1 MAFVNKL
8 VIASSIGEAPITF
21 DINRNAEDVS
31 FIQIVLDSV
40 ATSLGDYTYSYSS
53 NTAGVPTIILGI
65 TGVIANRT
73 PYFYVDGIPYSA
85 ILNYSAGVN
94 AGAATYII
102 GEGMTPLF
110 DLNYSIASNEFLLP
124 YCPQSCNK
132 PIFVSELYEG
142 DTYIPYY
149 LDMVDGSTVYLDGTI
164 NNSITYQEKG
174 LIEASTALVKGQI
187 VRLFVNGCDTYS
199 ESYIV
204 KSRPEDCDFIQQTP
218 CYIKVLDIQVETVD
232 LLFGKIK
239 SLNVAS
245 YGDLKYRIN
254 NGDWYDSW
262 TQLGKFPL
270 STGVNLQIKS
280 KANPSCKIEF
290 PMLVIQKL
298 S

>member
-1 MAFVNKL
+1 MSLVNKL
-8 VIASSIGEAPITF
+8 VILCGSNPAVTY
-21 DINRNAEDVS
+21 DINLENTNNVA
-31 FIQIVLDSV
+31 IQAILN
-40 ATSLGDYTYSYSS
+40 TIPIELGDYNYSIEVASS
-53 NTAGVPTIILGI
+53 GLFTSILQIIGAGATC
-65 TGVIANRT
+65 T
-73 PYFYVDGIPYSA
+73 PYFYIDGVPYTAS
-85 ILNYSAGVN
+85 LDNGDV
-94 AGAATYII
+94 TLRI
-102 GEGMTPLF
+102 GEGTVPFFNVNESLESQEF
-110 DLNYSIASNEFLLP
+110 SIEI
-124 YCPQSCNK
+124 CCQDCNK

-142 DTYIPYY
+142 DAYIPYN
-149 LDMVDGSTVYLDGTI
+149 LDMVDGSIVYLDGTI
-164 NNSITYQEKG
+164 NNTLTYQQKG
-174 LIEASTALVKGQI
+174 LIEVSTPLVKGQV

-199 ESYIV
+199 ESLIV
-204 KSRPEDCDFIQQTP
+204 KSRPEDCDFIQQIP

-239 SLNVAS
+239 SLNVSS

-262 TQLGKFPL
+262 TQLDKFPL

>member
-1 MAFVNKL
+1 MAFINKL
-8 VIASSIGEAPITF
+8 VIACDGVAPVTVGINLNDDNVTFINSSL
-21 DINRNAEDVS
+21 S
-31 FIQIVLDSV
+31 FIPP
-40 ATSLGDYTYSYSS
+40 SLGTYSYSYTL
-53 NTAGVPTIILGI
+53 NPAGLPIIKLTVSGA
-65 TGVIANRT
+65 TC
-73 PYFYVDGIPYSA
+73 PSYFYVDGVPYSA
-85 ILNYSAGVN
+85 TLDG
-94 AGAATYII
+94 GAAEYII

-110 DLNYSIASNEFLLP
+110 NLDYSLASNEFRFP
-124 YCPQSCNK
+124 ICCENCNK
-132 PIFVSELYEG
+132 AIFVSELYEG
-142 DTYIPYY
+142 DTYVPYY
-149 LDMVDGSTVYLDGTI
+149 LDMIDGTIVTLDGTT
-164 NNSITYQEKG
+164 NSAITYQQKG
-174 LIEASTALVKGQI
+174 LIEASTALVKGQV
-187 VRLFVNGCDTYS
+187 VRLFVNNCDTYS

>member
-1 MAFVNKL
+1 MALINKL
-8 VIASSIGEAPITF
+8 VLLCGSDPAITYNINLENTENVAIQAILNTIPIG
-21 DINRNAEDVS
+21 
-31 FIQIVLDSV
+31 
-40 ATSLGDYTYSYSS
+40 LGDYNY
-53 NTAGVPTIILGI
+53 TIELAPSGAFTSKLQII
-65 TGVIANRT
+65 DATCT
-73 PYFYVDGIPYSA
+73 PYFYVDGVPYTAS
-85 ILNYSAGVN
+85 LN
-94 AGAATYII
+94 AGNDVTLTI
-102 GEGMTPLF
+102 GEGLVPFFNVDESLE
-110 DLNYSIASNEFLLP
+110 SQEFTIDA
-124 YCPQSCNK
+124 CCESCNK

-142 DTYIPYY
+142 DTHIPYY
-149 LDMVDGSTVYLDGTI
+149 LDMVDGSIVILDGTI
-164 NNSITYQEKG
+164 NQSTTYQQKG
-174 LIEASTALVKGQI
+174 LVEASTALVKGQV

>member
-1 MAFVNKL
+1 MALVNKL
-8 VIASSIGEAPITF
+8 VILCGSTTAVTYYINLENTNNVGIQAILNSIPI
-21 DINRNAEDVS
+21 E
-31 FIQIVLDSV
+31 
-40 ATSLGDYTYSYSS
+40 LGDYNYSIEVASS
-53 NTAGVPTIILGI
+53 GLFTSILQIVDAGATCI
-65 TGVIANRT
+65 
-73 PYFYVDGIPYSA
+73 PYFYVDGVPYTAS
-85 ILNYSAGVN
+85 LNDGDV
-94 AGAATYII
+94 TLTI
-102 GEGMTPLF
+102 GEGTVPFFNVDKSLE
-110 DLNYSIASNEFLLP
+110 SQEFTIEVCCE
-124 YCPQSCNK
+124 YCNK

-149 LDMVDGSTVYLDGTI
+149 LDMVDGSIVILDGTI
-164 NNSITYQEKG
+164 NQAGTVQQKG
-174 LIEASTALVKGQI
+174 LIEVSTPLVKGQV

-254 NGDWYDSW
+254 NGDWYESW

>member
-1 MAFVNKL
+1 MALVNKL
-8 VIASSIGEAPITF
+8 VLLCGTDPAVTY
-21 DINRNAEDVS
+21 DINLEDTNVS
-31 FIQIVLDSV
+31 GIQTILNTVSKGYGDFIYSIELSPNGLLTSILTIDG
-40 ATSLGDYTYSYSS
+40 ATC
-53 NTAGVPTIILGI
+53 
-65 TGVIANRT
+65 T
-73 PYFYVDGIPYSA
+73 PYFYIDGVPYTATLSV
-85 ILNYSAGVN
+85 AGDV
-94 AGAATYII
+94 ALRI
-102 GEGMTPLF
+102 GQGLTPFFNVEKSLESQEF
-110 DLNYSIASNEFLLP
+110 SIEACCEN
-124 YCPQSCNK
+124 CNK

-149 LDMVDGSTVYLDGTI
+149 LDMVDGSVVVLDGTA
-164 NNSITYQEKG
+164 NNCITYQQKG
-174 LIEASTALVKGQI
+174 LIEASSALVKGQV
-187 VRLFVNGCDTYS
+187 VRLFVNTCDTYS

>member
-1 MAFVNKL
+1 MALINKL
-8 VIASSIGEAPITF
+8 VLLCGTEPAITY
-21 DINRNAEDVS
+21 DINLEDT
-31 FIQIVLDSV
+31 DSV
-40 ATSLGDYTYSYSS
+40 GINAVLNTIPSGLGDYTYSTELTPSGLFTS
-53 NTAGVPTIILGI
+53 ILTIDGA
-65 TGVIANRT
+65 TCT
-73 PYFYVDGIPYSA
+73 PYFYVGGVPYTASLNSGDV
-85 ILNYSAGVN
+85 ILR
-94 AGAATYII
+94 I
-102 GEGMTPLF
+102 GQGLTPFINVDKSLESQEF
-110 DLNYSIASNEFLLP
+110 SIELCCEN
-124 YCPQSCNK
+124 CNK
-132 PIFVSELYEG
+132 PIFISELYEG

-149 LDMVDGSTVYLDGTI
+149 LDMVNGSIVILDGTT
-164 NNSITYQEKG
+164 NQTSTFQQKG
-174 LIEASTALVKGQI
+174 LIEASSPLVKGQV
-187 VRLFVNGCDTYS
+187 VRLLVDNCDTYS

>member
-1 MAFVNKL
+1 MPFFNIEKSL
-8 VIASSIGEAPITF
+8 ESEEFSIEVCCE
-21 DINRNAEDVS
+21 N
-31 FIQIVLDSV
+31 
-40 ATSLGDYTYSYSS
+40 
-53 NTAGVPTIILGI
+53 
-65 TGVIANRT
+65 
-73 PYFYVDGIPYSA
+73 
-85 ILNYSAGVN
+85 
-94 AGAATYII
+94 
-102 GEGMTPLF
+102 
-110 DLNYSIASNEFLLP
+110 
-124 YCPQSCNK
+124 CNK

-149 LDMVDGSTVYLDGTI
+149 LDMVNGSIVILDGTV
-164 NNSITYQEKG
+164 NQTSTFQQKG
-174 LIEASTALVKGQI
+174 LIEASTPLVKGQV
-187 VRLFVNGCDTYS
+187 VRLFVDSCDTYS

-204 KSRPEDCDFIQQTP
+204 KARPEDCDFMQQTP

-262 TQLGKFPL
+262 TLLGKFPL
-270 STGVNLQIKS
+270 NNGVNLQIKS

-298 S
+298 